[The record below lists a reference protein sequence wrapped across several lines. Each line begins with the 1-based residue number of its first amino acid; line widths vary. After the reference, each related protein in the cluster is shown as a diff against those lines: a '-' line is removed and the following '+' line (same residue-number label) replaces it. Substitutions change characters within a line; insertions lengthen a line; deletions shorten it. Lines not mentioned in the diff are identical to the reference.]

1 MIGID
6 RKTGRQISGFD
17 QLVSR
22 ITQVMTT
29 PVGGRAKRPKFG
41 SRVRDTLAANMS
53 DSMLVRTQ
61 AAAIEAFYNPA
72 NGLQD
77 FAPTSCVAVR
87 HASGLHLY
95 FEGRWQGRPVKF
107 GVPLENVSASESVT

>member
-6 RKTGRQISGFD
+6 RRTGRQIDGFE

-29 PVGGRAKRPKFG
+29 PLAGRAKRPAFG
-41 SRVRDTLAANMS
+41 SRVREYLGANMT
-53 DSMLVRTQ
+53 DTMLVLTQ
-61 AAAIEAFYNPA
+61 AAAIEAFYNPV

-77 FAPTSCVAVR
+77 FVPSSCVAQR
-87 HASGLHLY
+87 HATGLSLY
-95 FEGRWQGRPVKF
+95 FQGKWQGRQVSF
-107 GVPLENVSASESVT
+107 EVPLDVSTSESTT

>member
-6 RKTGRQISGFD
+6 RRTGKKIDSFE

-22 ITQVMTT
+22 VTQVMTT
-29 PVGGRAKRPKFG
+29 PRGGRIKRSKFG
-41 SRVRDTLAANMS
+41 SDVRKTLAANMS

-61 AAAIEAFYNPA
+61 SAAIEAFYNPV

-77 FAPTSCVAVR
+77 FVPSSCVAKR
-87 HASGLHLY
+87 HASGLNLY
-95 FEGRWQGRPVKF
+95 ISGKWQGRNVKF
-107 GVPLENVSASESVT
+107 EVPLDVSPSKSTT

>member
-6 RKTGRQISGFD
+6 RKTGRRIDGFE

-22 ITQVMTT
+22 VTQVMTT
-29 PVGGRAKRPKFG
+29 PLGGRAKRSNFG
-41 SRVRDTLAANMS
+41 SRVREGLAANMS

-61 AAAIEAFYNPA
+61 ASAIEAFYNPA

-77 FAPTSCVAVR
+77 FSPSSCVAKR
-87 HASGLHLY
+87 HSTGLSLY
-95 FEGRWQGRPVKF
+95 FEGKWQGRSVKF
-107 GVPLENVSASESVT
+107 EVPLDVSTSKSIT